1 MRMLRFGLLAVALAM
16 PACMSPPRSPEA
28 EPDAAAVPTPRAAP
42 EAQEPPSVTIVA
54 VGDIMMGSDFPT
66 PLLHPALVPGAP
78 AEAVLDDRLLEILR
92 GADLAVGNMEGTL
105 FDGDG
110 PHKTCSNPAACYVFR
125 SPEFYAGIL
134 ADAGFDLMSLAN
146 NHSGDFAEGGRN
158 ATIAALARHDIGS
171 AGIDA
176 PGMRTASTTL
186 ESGLTVGFVAFAPN
200 WGTLQIADIPRAASI
215 VADLA
220 ADHDL
225 VVVGFHGGAEGR
237 SYTRVPRTTE
247 MFLGEN
253 RGDVFAFSRAMVDA
267 GADLVVGHGPHV
279 PRAVEVYEE
288 RLIAYSLGN
297 FWTYGRMNIRG
308 LGGVGPVVEA
318 TLAADGELLAAR
330 IHGTR
335 QVDRGVPRFDPDN
348 EAARTIAQLTAADFP
363 EVPLA
368 IAADGS
374 LSGPGIGLGPPAED
388 GAVIGLSLTAP

>member
-1 MRMLRFGLLAVALAM
+1 MRLGPLLAALAVA
-16 PACMSPPRSPEA
+16 ACA
-28 EPDAAAVPTPRAAP
+28 TAAP
-42 EAQEPPSVTIVA
+42 APETPPAPGGPGDSAALPAPPEPAPPETVTVVA

-78 AEAVLDDRLLEILR
+78 ADAVLDDRLLDILR

-105 FDGDG
+105 FDGTG
-110 PHKTCSNPAACYVFR
+110 PHKTCNDPSACYVFR
-125 SPEFYAGIL
+125 SPEHYAAIL
-134 ADAGFDLMSLAN
+134 ADAGFDLMALAN
-146 NHSGDFAEGGRN
+146 NHSGDFAEAGRD
-158 ATIAALARHDIGS
+158 ATAAALARHGIGS

-176 PGMRTASTTL
+176 PGMRTATATL
-186 ESGLTVGFVAFAPN
+186 EGGYRVGFVAFAPN
-200 WGTLQIADIPRAASI
+200 WGTLPIADIPRAARL
-215 VADLA
+215 VADLSET
-220 ADHDL
+220 HDL

-237 SYTRVPRTTE
+237 GYTRVPRTTE

-279 PRAVEVYEE
+279 PRAVEVYRE

-318 TLAADGELLAAR
+318 TMAPDGDLLAAR

-335 QVDRGVPRFDPDN
+335 QVDRGVPRFDPSN
-348 EAARTIAQLTAADFP
+348 EAARVIADLTAADFP
-363 EVPLA
+363 EVPLEFA
-368 IAADGS
+368 PDGS
-374 LSGPGIGLGPPAED
+374 LYGPEIGPDAPAF
-388 GAVIGLSLTAP
+388 